1 MIPSVTSHA
10 MPRFRLL
17 GLVLFLGTLAAFSQ
31 AVGFGFLNY
40 DDPNYVTENP
50 VVLGGI
56 GPDGV
61 ARAFRTP
68 VMGNYHPVT
77 MLELALEWHF
87 FQGDPAAFHLSGL
100 LWHCANA
107 VLALLFFRSV
117 GCTEFA
123 AFLAAALFAWHP
135 LRVESV
141 VWISERKDVL
151 SGFFFLVALLL
162 YLQYLRGEGSTA
174 RKRTRYVAALGAF
187 VVGLLCK
194 PMLLTVPGVLF
205 LLDLHHQRSEPTA
218 HSSPATSGRRPTSWV
233 LRALIGKIPF
243 LAISAVFLAIT
254 MWTQRDV
261 GAKAEGPIL
270 LSQRCTTALAALPQ
284 YLAKILW
291 PGDLAPL
298 YPLPTEPDWAW
309 ASAGIAL
316 LLGSLALCL
325 QQWRRRPWLAIGW
338 LWFLGMLV
346 PVLGFVQVGVQA
358 MADRYTYLPSLGL
371 CLIAGL
377 AFDGIVG
384 RLPSQNLRRSAVGTA
399 ILVLVA
405 YACATTVQVYHWR
418 DSAALWEH
426 TVAHTGPNPI
436 ARFALGNAYTEA
448 GRLLDAE
455 RELKTA
461 VALAPRYFPARNNL
475 GTVLALQGRT
485 AEALVEWEIVAAAW
499 AGTPHVH
506 LNLARLLISMGR
518 YDEALAKCRWISTRW
533 PGLPAAE
540 ALRAEASAG
549 QARLNRQARSA
560 VPPQPPPATASAG
573 TD

>member
-1 MIPSVTSHA
+1 MTSSVTSYA
-10 MPRFRLL
+10 APRLRLL
-17 GLVLFLGTLAAFSQ
+17 GLILFLGTLTAFSQ

-40 DDPNYVTENP
+40 DDSNYVTENP

-56 GPDGV
+56 GPDGIV
-61 ARAFRTP
+61 RAFRTP

-87 FQGDPAAFHLSGL
+87 FPGDPAAFHLSGL
-100 LWHCANA
+100 LWHSANA
-107 VLALLFFRSV
+107 VLALLLFRRL
-117 GCTEFA
+117 GCSDFA
-123 AFLAAALFAWHP
+123 AFIAAALFAWHP

-141 VWISERKDVL
+141 VWIAERKDVL
-151 SGFFFLVALLL
+151 SGFFFLVTLLL
-162 YLQYLRGEGSTA
+162 YLQYLRGEGSAA
-174 RKRTRYVAALGAF
+174 RNRTRYVAAFGAF

-205 LLDLHHQRSEPTA
+205 LLDLHHHRSEPVARSAPT
-218 HSSPATSGRRPTSWV
+218 TSGHLPPGWLT
-233 LRALIGKIPF
+233 RAIVGKIPF
-243 LAISAVFLAIT
+243 LAISAVFLAVT

-270 LSQRCTTALAALPQ
+270 LSQRCTTAFAAIPQ
-284 YLAKILW
+284 YLAKTLW
-291 PGDLAPL
+291 PDGLAPL
-298 YPLPTEPDWAW
+298 YPMPTEPDWGW
-309 ASAGIAL
+309 VFAGIAL

-346 PVLGFVQVGVQA
+346 PVLGFIQVGAQA

-371 CLIAGL
+371 FLIAGL
-377 AFDGIVG
+377 AFDGIAS
-384 RLPSQNLRRSAVGTA
+384 RLPSQNLRRNAVSTA

-418 DSAALWEH
+418 DSATLWEH
-426 TVAHTGPNPI
+426 TIAHTGPNPI

-448 GRLLDAE
+448 GRLPDAE
-455 RELKTA
+455 RELRTA

-485 AEALVEWEIVAAAW
+485 AEALAEWEIVASAW
-499 AGTPHVH
+499 TGTPHVH
-506 LNLARLLISMGR
+506 LNLTRLLISMGR
-518 YDEALAKCRWISTRW
+518 YDEALAKCRWIATRW

-549 QARLNRQARSA
+549 QARMNLNSA
-560 VPPQPPPATASAG
+560 
-573 TD
+573 DDRR